1 MTSADGGVVSKI
13 DASSRTVEATVEVEG
28 HPYGLAVGEGFV
40 WATSVDAGLL
50 TRIDSDSL

>member
-1 MTSADGGVVSKI
+1 MSADGGVVSKI

-50 TRIDSDSL
+50 TRIDPDSL